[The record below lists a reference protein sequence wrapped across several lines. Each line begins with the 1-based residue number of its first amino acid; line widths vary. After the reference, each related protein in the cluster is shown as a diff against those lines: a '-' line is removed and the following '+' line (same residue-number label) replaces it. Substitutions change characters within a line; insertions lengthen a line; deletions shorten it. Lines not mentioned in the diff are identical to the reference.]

1 MSTTTTYRTVATAL
15 VAVAVS
21 MHWGCASTPYTAQNI
36 EEPRYDL
43 DRTRS
48 VRGPNGEKHRLS
60 GLASWYGE
68 DFHGRTTASG
78 LPYDMYQFT
87 AAHKTLPFHT
97 IVRVIDPH
105 TLKSVVVQ
113 ITDRGPYADGRIIDL
128 SYAAAADLG
137 LVRRGVGH
145 VELEILRWGDGSY
158 RQ

>member
-1 MSTTTTYRTVATAL
+1 MRPFTTYRAL
-15 VAVAVS
+15 AAILAGGLIS
-21 MHWGCASTPYTAQNI
+21 MSACASAPKQEQRI
-36 EEPRYDL
+36 EDPRYDI
-43 DRTRS
+43 DRTRT
-48 VRGPNGEKHRLS
+48 VRTSDGNKHTLS